1 LQLFRDVHYLGRAGG
16 EQSPAVE
23 QTYRLGSNEFLLL
36 GDNPQDSID
45 SRDWAQAG
53 LPKSRLLGR
62 IRRLSP
68 E

>member
-1 LQLFRDVHYLGRAGG
+1 
-16 EQSPAVE
+16 VE
-23 QTYRLGSNEFLLL
+23 QPYRLGSNEFLLL